1 MLFEKREQLKRRN
14 KSLFSF
20 GINLSLICKIIM
32 VISMKKTSISFG
44 LVNIPVEINP
54 VIKNNDISF
63 NQLHKKCLSRIR
75 YVKYCPHCKKE
86 VKQSDIIRGYEYKN
100 DEYLTLTNEEFN
112 KLKSEDEKVIEIVG
126 FLNLNEVDPIYFEK
140 SYQIKTSNKSKSFS
154 LFKEALNKTK
164 KVALAK
170 TVIGTKFY
178 YVLIRLMNDEL
189 IMNTLYFDEEVILA
203 DEIADAKFTKKELD
217 LAVELINSLKIKF
230 KPEEY
235 KDEYQEK
242 VKEALKQKEKGK
254 AVKKPKARN
263 TRNIKDL
270 MTALE
275 MSLRNVS

>member
-1 MLFEKREQLKRRN
+1 
-14 KSLFSF
+14 
-20 GINLSLICKIIM
+20 M
-32 VISMKKTSISFG
+32 VIRMKKTSISFG

-63 NQLHKKCLSRIR
+63 NQLHKKCLSKIR

-126 FLNLNEVDPIYFEK
+126 FLNFNEVDPIYFEK

-235 KDEYQEK
+235 RDEYQEK
-242 VKEALKQKEKGK
+242 VKDALKQKEKGK

>member
-1 MLFEKREQLKRRN
+1 
-14 KSLFSF
+14 
-20 GINLSLICKIIM
+20 M
-32 VISMKKTSISFG
+32 VIRMKKTSISFG

-126 FLNLNEVDPIYFEK
+126 FLNFNEVDPIYFEK
-140 SYQIKTSNKSKSFS
+140 RYQIKTSNKSKSFS

-235 KDEYQEK
+235 RDEYQEK
-242 VKEALKQKEKGK
+242 VKDALKQKEKGK

>member
-1 MLFEKREQLKRRN
+1 
-14 KSLFSF
+14 
-20 GINLSLICKIIM
+20 
-32 VISMKKTSISFG
+32 MKKTSISFG

-63 NQLHKKCLSRIR
+63 NQLHKKCLSKIR

-126 FLNLNEVDPIYFEK
+126 FLNFNEVDPIYFEK

-230 KPEEY
+230 KPEDY
-235 KDEYQEK
+235 RDEYQEK
-242 VKEALKQKEKGK
+242 VKDALKQKEKGK